1 MKKQL
6 IVGVISLLSLSFI
19 HAQDE
24 PEEELKKGF
33 KKENLFT
40 GGSVSLSFGNNS
52 FLIGGT
58 PVFGYSLTKWLDAG
72 LSANFNYTSYRD
84 YLQFDDRLRQTIY
97 GPGAFVKIYPVRFL
111 FAQAQ
116 LEHNFIKQ
124 KYIPPNNGTTETQN
138 ADATSFLVGAGYTTN
153 RNPGSGQSFFYVSIL
168 VDLMDNEY
176 SPYRDNANRILP
188 IVRAGIQIPLFQ
200 NADRYNAY

>member
-6 IVGVISLLSLSFI
+6 IVGVISLLSFSML

-24 PEEELKKGF
+24 NDEEQKGF

-40 GGSVSLSFGNNS
+40 GGSVSLSFGNNT

-58 PVFGYSLTKWLDAG
+58 PVFGYSLTKWIDAG
-72 LSANFNYTSYRD
+72 IAVNFNYTSYRD
-84 YLQFDDRLRQTIY
+84 YQLFNDRLRQTIY
-97 GPGAFVKIYPVRFL
+97 GGGVFTRIYPVRFL

-124 KYIPPNNGTTETQN
+124 KYLPPNNGTPVTQDR
-138 ADATSFLVGAGYTTN
+138 DATSFLVGAGYTTN
-153 RNPGSGQSFFYVSIL
+153 RNPGSGQSFFYVSVL
-168 VDLMDNEY
+168 VDLMKNEF
-176 SPYRDNANRILP
+176 SPYRDNANRVLP
-188 IVRAGIQIPLFQ
+188 IIRAGVQIPLFQ
-200 NADRYNAY
+200 NADRYNTY

>member
-6 IVGVISLLSLSFI
+6 GIIVISLLSFTFI

-24 PEEELKKGF
+24 PAEEVDRGF

-40 GGSVSLSFGNNS
+40 GGSVSLSFGNNT

-58 PVFGYSLTKWLDAG
+58 PVFGYSLTRWLDAG
-72 LSANFNYTSYRD
+72 LSVNFNYTSYRD
-84 YLQFDDRLRQTIY
+84 YIQYDDRLRQTIY

-116 LEHNFIKQ
+116 LEHNFINQ
-124 KYIPPNNGTTETQN
+124 KYLPPNNGLKESLN
-138 ADATSFLVGAGYTTN
+138 KEATSFLVGAGYTTN

-176 SPYRDNANRILP
+176 SPYRDNLNRILP
-188 IVRAGIQIPLFQ
+188 NVRAGVQIPLFQ
-200 NADRYNAY
+200 NADRYDRY